1 MNPVIRT
8 LQGGRQYLIAF
19 TAYLLL
25 SFIYCSL
32 CSKATCFIYLNG
44 THTTSLNSFFT
55 WYTMLGDGCVV
66 LLLFLVLLFRRRYL
80 QGVHIIVAFL
90 SSGAVAQ
97 LIKQFTHMPRPKVYL
112 HHEQYN
118 QFVEGVTRGGWSSFP
133 SGHTATA
140 FAVAT
145 ILALYTSNKWVSLL
159 YLSLAIGVGYSRI
172 YLGQHFLEDVLA
184 GSIIGVF
191 FAGCTFATM
200 PELRLF
206 GRRIGG
212 ERAVAPVAV

>member
-1 MNPVIRT
+1 MNPIIRT
-8 LQGGRQYLIAF
+8 LQGGRQYIIVF
-19 TAYLLL
+19 TTYLLL
-25 SFIYCSL
+25 SFVYCSL

-44 THTTSLNSFFT
+44 THTPLLNTFFA
-55 WYTMLGDGCVV
+55 WYTMLGDGCVA
-66 LLLFLVLLFRRRYL
+66 LLLFIVLFFRRRYL

-90 SSGAVAQ
+90 SSGMAAQ
-97 LIKQFTHMPRPKVYL
+97 LIKRFTHMPRPKVFL
-112 HHEQYN
+112 HPEQYN
-118 QFVEGVTRGGWSSFP
+118 QFIEGVTRGGWSSFP

-145 ILALYTSNKWVSLL
+145 ILALYSSNKWISLL
-159 YLSLAIGVGYSRI
+159 YLLLAIGVGYSRI

-184 GSIIGVF
+184 GSIIGVV
-191 FAGCTFATM
+191 FAGWTFVSI

-212 ERAVAPVAV
+212 ERSMTPVAV